1 MIGLTHAQSVELRP
15 RFLPDRP
22 GPLIGLHWIET
33 GHGTGWVDR
42 WPRPRAILVET
53 AGNYSLSGDPEA
65 IQPDN
70 LRPLIKGFVEA
81 PGVFVPLL
89 SEAFPGLSVWERVI
103 FELLQEARFELP
115 AGFDIRRL
123 DADDGPVLARLSLE
137 SAWISKTWEGGPSMA
152 ASGYSCGVFTGGRL
166 VAVANTFFVGD
177 RYEDLGVVTEPEFR
191 GCGLGMACAGLV
203 CAEVLNRGRIPSWTT
218 SPDNVGSIR
227 VAEKLGFTLNRRDV
241 LYAVGVAVPEPPRPP
256 SA

>member
-22 GPLIGLHWIET
+22 GPLSGLHWIET
-33 GHGTGWVDR
+33 GHGRGWVDR

-81 PGVFVPLL
+81 SGVFVPLL
-89 SEAFPGLSVWERVI
+89 RETFPSLAVWERVI
-103 FELLQEARFELP
+103 FELLREARFESP
-115 AGFDIRRL
+115 ARFDIRRL
-123 DADDGPVLARLSLE
+123 SASDGPALARLSPE
-137 SAWISKTWEGGPSMA
+137 SAWISKTWGGGATMA
-152 ASGYSCGVFTGGRL
+152 ATSYACGAFAGERL

-191 GCGLGMACAGLV
+191 GLGLGTACAGMV
-203 CAEVLNRGRIPSWTT
+203 CREVLKRGRISSWTT
-218 SPDNVGSIR
+218 SPDNAGSVR

-241 LYAVGVAVPEPPRPP
+241 LYAVGVAAPEPPRPP